1 MIKVIDKLKIDYSQ
15 LPDGE
20 FEKYST
26 KYDADLWMKEKHR
39 RRQAMLNLRE
49 FYNLNSILGYFSE
62 PKNCRFCILLG
73 GRQAGK
79 SYAVM
84 KYAIK
89 QFIKYG
95 IPCYWIRLN
104 EASTKKLLS
113 NNAEKLV
120 DPDLRRKYHLTLKVI
135 GNSVYSVKLDA
146 EGQIIKGSKKLFC
159 IVMALSTFY
168 ADKGNGYYDK
178 DFLSLNPK
186 NKYIICLDE
195 FQKEK
200 NERSQGDVC
209 YQFVNQMEN
218 ILRNT
223 KNRIKIFLIANAVQE
238 CSDIMAGCF
247 NFIPEKFGR
256 YYLARKHAII
266 DYMQPTEAYK
276 NMRKGSIA
284 DILMPEASTFTNEIK
299 VDTSL
304 VYKGRL
310 QNPLQ
315 IIKFDKDKS
324 KWFTLWSSGVI
335 AKYNGE
341 KKNSVVAMRPYI
353 DEYYDTQQRDNIIMT
368 FDTRSYKYKNLIT
381 FKMFQ
386 MEIQMLKPRK

>member
-1 MIKVIDKLKIDYSQ
+1 MVDKKKIDYTL
-15 LPDGE
+15 LPDSE
-20 FEKYST
+20 FIKYKI
-26 KYDADLWMKEKHR
+26 KYDADLWSKEAHR
-39 RRQAMLNLRE
+39 RKMAKVNARP
-49 FYNLNSILGYFSE
+49 FYNLNSIMGYMNTQ
-62 PKNCRFCILLG
+62 KNCRFCILLG

-79 SYAVM
+79 SYSVM
-84 KYAIK
+84 HYAIK

-95 IPCYWIRLN
+95 VSCYWVRLN

-120 DPDLRRKYHLTLKVI
+120 DPDLRRKYHLTLRTI
-135 GNSVYSVKLDA
+135 GNSVYSVKLDKD
-146 EGQIIKGSKKLFC
+146 GNIIKGSKKLFC

-178 DFLSLNPK
+178 DYLQLNPK

-200 NERSQGDVC
+200 TEKSQGDVC

-223 KNRIKIFLIANAVQE
+223 KERIKIFLIANAVQE

-276 NMRKGSIA
+276 EMRKGSIA

-299 VDTSL
+299 IDTSL

-310 QNPLQ
+310 TTPQS
-315 IIKFDKDKS
+315 IIKFSKDKT
-324 KWFTLWSSGVI
+324 KWFTLWNNGVI
-335 AKYNGE
+335 ARYNGE
-341 KKNSVVAMRPYI
+341 RKNSVVAMRPYI
-353 DEYYDTQQRDNIIMT
+353 DEFYDVELRDNIINI
-368 FDTRSYKYKNLIT
+368 FDTRSFKYKNLIT
-381 FKMFQ
+381 FKIFQ
-386 MEIQMLKPRK
+386 MEIQQLKPRK